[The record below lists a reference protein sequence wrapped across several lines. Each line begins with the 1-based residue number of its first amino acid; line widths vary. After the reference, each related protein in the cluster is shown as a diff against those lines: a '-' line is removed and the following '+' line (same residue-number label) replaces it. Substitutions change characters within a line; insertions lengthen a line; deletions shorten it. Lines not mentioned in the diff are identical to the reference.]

1 MKEHEVQRASRRRI
15 REDRRG
21 DPHWTDEGDGYFALH
36 IQYGGNAVVIHV
48 GAGSEDQAAF
58 REWLEYLDAARADP
72 VASREGHQSWC
83 SVSGCPDHGYDEAA
97 PNDVENGRSGGL

>member
-1 MKEHEVQRASRRRI
+1 MVEDRLGHMQSHHDVGDGMKEHEVQRASRRRI

-58 REWLEYLDAARADP
+58 REWLEYLDAARAKSDE
-72 VASREGHQSWC
+72 SDE
-83 SVSGCPDHGYDEAA
+83 PDG
-97 PNDVENGRSGGL
+97 